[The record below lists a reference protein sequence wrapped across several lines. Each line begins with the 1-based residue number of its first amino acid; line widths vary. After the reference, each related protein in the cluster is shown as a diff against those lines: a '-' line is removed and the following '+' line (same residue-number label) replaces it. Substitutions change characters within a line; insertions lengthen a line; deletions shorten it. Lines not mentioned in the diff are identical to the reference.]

1 MAWLPFKKILLE
13 QMFQSKSLVGTFISD
28 VPKVEL
34 DSSEH
39 SGEGLQNPLPWCA
52 WRNSDILHAE
62 IVETTFVFPT
72 LRRILEGFFLGTF

>member
-13 QMFQSKSLVGTFISD
+13 QMFQSKSHVGTFISD

-52 WRNSDILHAE
+52 WRNSDTCNTGEENNERATHQIFFE
-62 IVETTFVFPT
+62 IFKNS
-72 LRRILEGFFLGTF
+72 